1 MKHNLLIKS
10 SVSESSLSSL
20 ENSDEP
26 EDVETNAKVSMK
38 QKRKRKANDDDFSVP
53 TSPRKK
59 RAIKLEPVYIIPDI
73 ARKETKFRGR
83 LGYACLNTVLRNK
96 KPASEAVFC
105 SRTCRLD
112 SLKKNGIEWVKDI
125 GRRNVEDLLTLI
137 QWNEDNVYIIR
148 PHFSSSR

>member
-1 MKHNLLIKS
+1 MSLMKHNLLIKS

-26 EDVETNAKVSMK
+26 EDVETNAEVSMK
-38 QKRKRKANDDDFSVP
+38 QKRKRKASDDDFSVP

-83 LGYACLNTVLRNK
+83 LGEFLEVAWFIFADPNRIRLLKHRAAK
-96 KPASEAVFC
+96 QK
-105 SRTCRLD
+105 TC
-112 SLKKNGIEWVKDI
+112 K
-125 GRRNVEDLLTLI
+125 
-137 QWNEDNVYIIR
+137 
-148 PHFSSSR
+148 